1 VDQSRYRVEWLDGGE
16 ALVALE
22 PSGEE
27 LRRAAPRLAAGYND
41 PHNRVMIAN
50 EHDYT
55 AGDVVEHFA
64 AMASEGARTFLLY
77 RDDELVGD
85 ADFRHV
91 EAGRAE
97 FAILVVAP
105 TIQGKGLGT
114 RFARMLHAFGFH
126 TLGLERVYVTILPE
140 NVASRRVF
148 EKIGY
153 LEDTSPEARA
163 YVDEEADLSLSLGR
177 DDFESREGEALRAV
191 RVAARG

>member
-1 VDQSRYRVEWLDGGE
+1 MEWLDGGE

-22 PSGEE
+22 PSEDE
-27 LRRAAPRLAAGYND
+27 LRCAAPELAAGYND

-55 AGDVVEHFA
+55 AADVVEHFA
-64 AMASEGARTFLLY
+64 AMAAQGARTFLLY
-77 RDDELVGD
+77 RGGQLVGD
-85 ADFRHV
+85 ADFRHL

-97 FAILVVAP
+97 FAFLVVARSS
-105 TIQGKGLGT
+105 QGKGLGT
-114 RFARMLHAFGFH
+114 RFARMLHAFAFR

-153 LEDTSPEARA
+153 REDSSSEARA
-163 YVDEEADLSLSLGR
+163 YVDAETDVSLSLGR
-177 DDFESREGEALRAV
+177 EDFERREGDALRGV
-191 RVAARG
+191 RCRGEERPSGK